1 MKRGIHKISIVLGV
15 IYGLVAAGFYV
26 TPLMFFLLGLASI
39 STAASMQ
46 QILIKSS
53 GWLFFVLGLLLGLTT
68 TMIYLWRKNVAKL
81 TLSEIR
87 PYRAFIGGISIALFI
102 TYAILA
108 TMALFTLGI

>member
-1 MKRGIHKISIVLGV
+1 MSGGIHKISVIFGV

-46 QILIKSS
+46 QILIKNF
-53 GWLFFVLGLLLGLTT
+53 GWLFFVLGLLLALTT
-68 TMIYLWRKNVAKL
+68 IMIYLWRKNVVKL
-81 TLSEIR
+81 TLSEVR
-87 PYRAFIGGISIALFI
+87 PYRAFIGGISIALVI

-108 TMALFTLGI
+108 TMAIFTLGI